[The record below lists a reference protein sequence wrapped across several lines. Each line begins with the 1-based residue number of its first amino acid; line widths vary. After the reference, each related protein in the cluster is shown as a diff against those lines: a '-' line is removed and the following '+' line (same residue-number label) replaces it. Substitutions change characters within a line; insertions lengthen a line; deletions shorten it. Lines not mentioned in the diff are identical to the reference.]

1 MADIPLQSV
10 FNKARKDKF
19 ILVLTLPKVLR
30 EIDSNILSERAQS
43 LVKLDSLQFSIWGSP
58 VPEVTVPDVEQ
69 RIWGQAYKT
78 TSQSRPNYN
87 PITVNFTVDNRFSNY
102 WLLWKWLYILNHP
115 VKSGMEDRFANYAS
129 GRPMVDPLQAARDK
143 AYMVGKNL
151 QKGSDNKANIDT
163 PSLMG
168 STQPIHMVDNFL
180 DYQTIVTVFGLD
192 EYNEKVIEFTYT
204 HAFITQLSEIAYNYR
219 DAGEMES
226 SFQFVFNQLEI
237 KLIGP
242 SF

>member
-1 MADIPLQSV
+1 MSDIPLQSI

-19 ILVLTLPKVLR
+19 ILVLTLPKVLQK
-30 EIDSNILSERAQS
+30 IDSDILSERAQS
-43 LVKLDSLQFSIWGSP
+43 LIKLDSLQFSIWGSP

-69 RIWGQAYKT
+69 RIWGQAYKV

-87 PITVNFTVDNRFSNY
+87 PISVNFTVDHRFSNY
-102 WLLWKWLYILNHP
+102 WVLWKWLYTLNHP
-115 VKSGMEDRFANYAS
+115 IESGMEDIFANYIA
-129 GRPMVDPLQAARDK
+129 GKPQIDPLQAARDK

-151 QKGSDNKANIDT
+151 QKGSGNKANLDT

-168 STQPIHMVDNFL
+168 SGSTKPIHMVDNFL
-180 DYQTIVTVFGLD
+180 DYQTIVTIYGLD

-219 DAGEMES
+219 DSGDM
-226 SFQFVFNQLEI
+226 
-237 KLIGP
+237 
-242 SF
+242 